1 MNIPIKSPTSTD
13 ATARRKNR
21 YALGLIF
28 SIMLM
33 DIVGLTGLNPVA
45 PKLVARYNGAALAYS
60 LVTVFYAA
68 AQFFATPLMGKLG
81 DRYGR
86 RPVLLFSLFGQVI
99 GYTIFGLGGA
109 LWVLYLGRVLGGIT
123 GGNFSTASAY
133 IADVSKPEERTK
145 NFTLIGIAW
154 SLGLI
159 VGPAAGGA
167 LGQVNTVLPVFV
179 AAALSLLNVLL
190 GYFLLPESL
199 PKERRSVVP
208 LRAKDFNP
216 ASAIAE
222 MARKPGLGSL
232 LVVFCLFNFAFMGI
246 NSTSALFFIKK
257 FAMSSGGLGL
267 LMALGG
273 GSLTVVQFLL
283 IQRVVKRYGEKLVC
297 VSSLVGQV
305 LGNLAIFFA
314 PVLLLIYPLN
324 MLISAI
330 SGFTF
335 PTLTTLVTSRVQH
348 REIGLLMG
356 VTTALGSLMN
366 IFSPIWAG
374 IMFDRVMVG
383 APYWMGAAILL
394 LTAILLL
401 RQPGASP
408 VTAIKQETFQEG

>member
-1 MNIPIKSPTSTD
+1 MNNAVSTPSTD
-13 ATARRKNR
+13 AQARKKTR
-21 YALGLIF
+21 YALGVIF

-45 PKLVARYNGAALAYS
+45 PKIVAHYNGAALAYS

-68 AQFFATPLMGKLG
+68 AQFLATPLMGKLG

-99 GYTIFGLGGA
+99 GYAIFGLGGA
-109 LWVLYLGRVLGGIT
+109 LWVLYLGRILGGIT

-133 IADVSKPEERTK
+133 IADVSKPEERAK

-167 LGQVNTVLPVFV
+167 IGQVNTAAPAFV
-179 AAALSLLNVLL
+179 AAALSLLNILL

-199 PKERRSVVP
+199 PKERRSTVP
-208 LRAKDFNP
+208 LRLRDLNP
-216 ASAIAE
+216 AAAIAD

-232 LVVFCLFNFAFMGI
+232 LVIFCLFNFAFMGI

-257 FAMSSGGLGL
+257 FALSSGGLGS

-273 GSLTVVQFLL
+273 MSLASVQLLL
-283 IQRVVKRYGEKLVC
+283 IQRVVKRFGEKRVC
-297 VSSLVGQV
+297 ISSLVGQII
-305 LGNLAIFFA
+305 GNLAIFFA
-314 PVLLLIYPLN
+314 PALWLIFPIN
-324 MLISAI
+324 MFVSAVT
-330 SGFTF
+330 GFTF

-383 APYWMGAAILL
+383 APYWIGAGILL
-394 LTAILLL
+394 LAALLL
-401 RQPGASP
+401 TRQPR
-408 VTAIKQETFQEG
+408 VTSALMVKQEAFVKD